1 MNRKTMVLP
10 ALVGLLTS
18 VLAGCGSADGAG
30 SDGDA
35 IVVGSTDLIEA
46 TDTAPAPLD
55 PAQVYDVG
63 SWGVMHN
70 VFQTL
75 MRMPRSGSTPVPDAA
90 RSCGFQDKQSE
101 QFRCTLRKGLTFS
114 NGHELTARDVVF
126 SFERTLA
133 IDYANGPQS
142 LISNID
148 KVEAAGELEVVFH
161 LKSPDATF
169 PHKLAT
175 PATALVDSEDYA
187 KNKLRSG
194 FEMSG
199 SGPYEVSVETSENRL
214 TKAVFTRNPK
224 YQGAVEVGNSKVEM
238 RFFPDA
244 RAMEKALN
252 AGDISALNRTLSP
265 EQIVRLRDRSQ
276 GDVRLTES
284 SGQEIRYLAFNTDAP
299 GVRDKAVRKA
309 MAQLVDRQAVVRDVY
324 QRTTVPLYSLVP
336 TGTSAHTNSFHNTYG
351 DPSVGK
357 ARKILRDADVSTPVK
372 LTLTYSSDHYGPASA
387 KEFQAL
393 RQQLNDSKLFE
404 VKIQDVPW
412 RKFRPAAA
420 KGEYAA
426 YGMGWYPDFPD
437 PDNYIAPFFGPDNFL
452 GSPYRNTAIEDD
464 LIPRTRQQE
473 QRTVAVRDFQQAQ
486 DIIADEVPVLP
497 LWQGKQYVATR
508 DGITGAEWAVDDA
521 GKLRLWELG
530 RGVKD

>member
-10 ALVGLLTS
+10 AMMGLLTS
-18 VLAGCGSADGAG
+18 VLAGCGSADGSG
-30 SDGDA
+30 SGGDT
-35 IVVGSTDLIEA
+35 IVVGSTDLIKA
-46 TDTAPAPLD
+46 TDAAPAPLD

-63 SWGVMHN
+63 SWGLMHN

-75 MRMPRSGSTPVPDAA
+75 LRMPRSGSTPVPDAA

-101 QFRCTLRKGLTFS
+101 QFRCKLRSGLTFS

-126 SFERTLA
+126 SFQRTLG
-133 IDYANGPQS
+133 IDHDNGPQA
-142 LISNID
+142 LIGNID

-175 PATALVDSEDYA
+175 PAAALVDSEDYA
-187 KNKLRSG
+187 KDKLRAG
-194 FEMSG
+194 FEVSG
-199 SGPYEVSVETSENRL
+199 SGPYQMSVETSDNRL

-224 YQGAVEVGNSKVEM
+224 YQGAVEVRNKKVEM
-238 RFFPDA
+238 RFFDDA
-244 RAMEKALN
+244 KAMEKALTG
-252 AGDISALNRTLSP
+252 GDISVLNRTLAP
-265 EQIVRLRDRSQ
+265 EQIVRLRGNGQ
-276 GDVRLTES
+276 GDIRLTES
-284 SGQEIRYLAFNTDAP
+284 SGQEIRYLAFNTDASA
-299 GVRDKAVRKA
+299 VRDKAVRKA
-309 MAQLVDRQAVVRDVY
+309 MAQLVDRQALVRDVY

-351 DPSVGK
+351 DPNVSK
-357 ARKILRDADVSTPVK
+357 AREILRDADVSTPVK
-372 LTLTYSSDHYGPASA
+372 LTLHYSSDHYGPAST
-387 KEFQAL
+387 KEFEAL
-393 RQQLNDSKLFE
+393 RQQLNASGLFR
-404 VKIQDVPW
+404 VTIKDVPW
-412 RKFRPAAA
+412 TEFRPAASSG
-420 KGEYAA
+420 KYAA

-437 PDNYIAPFFGPDNFL
+437 PDNYVAPFFGPDNFL
-452 GSPYRNTAIEDD
+452 GSPYRNTTIEDV

-530 RGVKD
+530 RGVEG